1 MESPAR
7 AADRARLQALFL
19 CRGCGPAVVAGS
31 VQAPHAGTCG
41 DGGQRRA
48 RHAGIAARRGGV
60 PVGPGDAAER
70 LAVAG
75 HGFVSVSGTG
85 YQVREEARESSP

>member
-1 MESPAR
+1 MESSAR
-7 AADRARLQALFL
+7 AADRARIQAPFGY
-19 CRGCGPAVVAGS
+19 RGCGPAVVAGS
-31 VQAPHAGTCG
+31 VQAPDAGTRG

-60 PVGPGDAAER
+60 PVAPGDAAGR

-75 HGFVSVSGTG
+75 HGFGSVSGTG
-85 YQVREEARESSP
+85 YQVREVTR

>member
-1 MESPAR
+1 MESSAR
-7 AADRARLQALFL
+7 AADRARIQAPFGY
-19 CRGCGPAVVAGS
+19 RGCGPAVVAGS
-31 VQAPHAGTCG
+31 VQAPDAGTRG

-60 PVGPGDAAER
+60 PVAPGDAAGR

-85 YQVREEARESSP
+85 YQVREVTR

>member
-7 AADRARLQALFL
+7 AAGRARIQAPFL
-19 CRGCGPAVVAGS
+19 YRGCGPAVLAGS
-31 VQAPHAGTCG
+31 VQASHTGTRG

-48 RHAGIAARRGGV
+48 RHAGIPARRGGV
-60 PVGPGDAAER
+60 PAVPDGAAGR

-75 HGFVSVSGTG
+75 HGFGSVSGTG
-85 YQVREEARESSP
+85 YQVREVTR